1 MLSFMHPHKSFQN
14 DTTNFSQWYSQI
26 YYNLNT
32 AILEKSHRIFCGSQK
47 VLKKVRKMIVRIIY
61 ISRVRVITI
70 QKLFPIFTNVL
81 ISSGTNFVPKTIK
94 YVNFA
99 YSCST
104 VVRLGFVE
112 TLRKIWCKR
121 NSQISYVLHTVLV
134 HKRFSKFFFSLH
146 CHNFC
151 HFCSTKENLIYLT

>member
-61 ISRVRVITI
+61 ISRV
-70 QKLFPIFTNVL
+70 KSYNH
-81 ISSGTNFVPKTIK
+81 PKTVSNIHK
-94 YVNFA
+94 CFDFKWNKFCPKNYKVCKFCILLFNSRTF
-99 YSCST
+99 
-104 VVRLGFVE
+104 GF
-112 TLRKIWCKR
+112 CR
-121 NSQISYVLHTVLV
+121 NSQ
-134 HKRFSKFFFSLH
+134 
-146 CHNFC
+146 
-151 HFCSTKENLIYLT
+151 ENLMQKKLANLICLTYSSRT